1 MADYFVRRGPITHR
15 RCKVSESEGERERE
29 KGSKSHREVLA
40 ICSPTCSGVRHVVV
54 VTHGAS

>member
-15 RCKVSESEGERERE
+15 RCKVTESESESGREN
-29 KGSKSHREVLA
+29 GNKSHREVAINRLA
-40 ICSPTCSGVRHVVV
+40 YSGVRHLVV